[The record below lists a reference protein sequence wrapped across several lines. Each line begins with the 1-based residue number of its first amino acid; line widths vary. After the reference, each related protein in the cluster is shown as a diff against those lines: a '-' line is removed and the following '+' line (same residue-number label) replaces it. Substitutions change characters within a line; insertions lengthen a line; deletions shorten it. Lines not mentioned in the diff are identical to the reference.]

1 MLAGDIMKKSSLLV
15 AATAAMLLSAPAFAV
30 SGVVQALS
38 DMRALNL
45 ITLGDYNGGG
55 HDVEGKAWV
64 GGALYNGTTIGFGHS
79 ANPNQSAVTSSYS
92 TLTVLGSAN
101 GNINLDTGPGV
112 GGNYGATIVGNLDQ
126 ININGTN
133 GTIKV
138 GGNLTGSNTNI
149 TSGTTMTVRGN
160 AAGANISTGAS
171 LIVGGGLG
179 NFNASGGSTVSTGSY
194 SGGNKVAVSSGS
206 AVYVGSSVN
215 QAENNGGT
223 LQVTG
228 NIGDMQG
235 YSQNSVTKV
244 SGSIGGNGNG
254 ISNSPSYVYAGG
266 SIAGSQNANGN
277 AANVHANYTFNSTV
291 TAPTTLG
298 TPAVPTVTPLSTMT
312 SNMQALSTALLG
324 QINSNATSAFYPTA
338 GNAQQA
344 TLKATSTGANA
355 VAVINVDAS
364 FFNSFSEINYNF
376 SDPNL
381 IVIVN
386 VLNGDPNA
394 LANHN
399 ATYNWNMNPVGGT
412 SASSNQQII
421 WNFADASTLNF
432 NREEWGSVLAP
443 YATVSNGGGNINGS
457 LVAKVFNQSSEVH
470 LGTFDG
476 FTGFLS
482 PAIVLSPT
490 PEPAT
495 WAMMLSGFGA
505 VGAMIRRRRRQGK
518 LGQAA

>member
-1 MLAGDIMKKSSLLV
+1 MKKSSLLITV
-15 AATAAMLLSAPAFAV
+15 GAAILACAPAHAV
-30 SGVVQALS
+30 TNVVQALN

-64 GGALYNGTTIGFGHS
+64 GGNLKNGTTIGFGHS
-79 ANPNQSAVTSSYS
+79 ANPSQSAVTSSYS
-92 TLTVLGSAN
+92 TLTVLGSAS

-112 GGNYGATIVGNLDQ
+112 GGNYGATIVGNLEQ

-138 GGNLTGSNTNI
+138 GGSLTGSSTNI

-160 AAGANISTGAS
+160 AAGANISSGAS
-171 LIVGGGLG
+171 LVVGGSLG
-179 NFNASGGSTVSTGSY
+179 NFNASGGSTVSMGSY

-206 AVYVGSSVN
+206 SVYVGSSIN

-235 YSQNSVTKV
+235 YGQNSVTKV

-254 ISNSPSYVYAGG
+254 IGNSPSYIYAGG

-277 AANVHANYTFNSTV
+277 AANVHANYTFDSTV

-298 TPAVPTVTPLSTMT
+298 TPAVPTVMPLSTMT
-312 SNMQALSTALLG
+312 ANMQALSTALLAQSSTHATTSISYFNDG
-324 QINSNATSAFYPTA
+324 HGLMLNATE
-338 GNAQQA
+338 
-344 TLKATSTGANA
+344 TGTNG
-355 VAVINVDAS
+355 VAV
-364 FFNSFSEINYNF
+364 FNLDQSALTNFTGISYNF

-386 VLNGDPNA
+386 ILNSNGTIASAHSGSYD
-394 LANHN
+394 
-399 ATYNWNMNPVGGT
+399 WNMTWNTIAGAAK
-412 SASSNQQII
+412 SYDQQII
-421 WNFADASTLNF
+421 WNFADANTLNF

-476 FTGFLS
+476 FTSFLAPVSS
-482 PAIVLSPT
+482 PA

-505 VGAMIRRRRRQGK
+505 VGTMIRRRRRQGD
-518 LGQAA
+518 LARAA

>member
-1 MLAGDIMKKSSLLV
+1 MKKSSLLI
-15 AATAAMLLSAPAFAV
+15 AAAVAMLSSAPAFAV

-64 GGALYNGTTIGFGHS
+64 GGNLNNGTTIGFGHS
-79 ANPNQSAVTSSYS
+79 ANPSQSAVTSSYS
-92 TLTVLGSAN
+92 TLTVVGSAN
-101 GNINLDTGPGV
+101 GQINLDTGPGV
-112 GGNYGATIVGNLDQ
+112 GGNYGATIGGDLGQ

-138 GGNLTGSNTNI
+138 GGNVGSNVSI
-149 TSGTTMTVRGN
+149 SSGTTMTVHGN
-160 AAGANISTGAS
+160 AAGADVSSGAS
-171 LIVGGGLG
+171 LIVGGSLG
-179 NFNASGGSTVSTGSY
+179 NFNASQNSTVSMGSY
-194 SGGNKVAVSSGS
+194 SGGNKVSVSSGS
-206 AVYVGSSVN
+206 SVYVGSSIN

-254 ISNSPSYVYAGG
+254 IGNSPSYIYAGG

-277 AANVHANYTFNSTV
+277 AANVHTNYTFNSTV
-291 TAPTTLG
+291 TTPTTLG
-298 TPAVPTVTPLSTMT
+298 TPAAPTITPLSTMT
-312 SNMQALSTALLG
+312 SNMQALSTALLS
-324 QINSNATSAFYPTA
+324 QTTTNATASISYFND
-338 GNAQQA
+338 GHGLMLNA
-344 TLKATSTGANA
+344 SETGTNG
-355 VAVINVDAS
+355 VAVFNLSQSALSS
-364 FFNSFSEINYNF
+364 FTGISYNF
-376 SDPNL
+376 SDPSL

-386 VLNGDPNA
+386 ILNSDGSIAAAHTGSYD
-394 LANHN
+394 
-399 ATYNWNMNPVGGT
+399 WNMTWSTIAG
-412 SASSNQQII
+412 SASSYDQQII

-476 FTGFLS
+476 YTGFLAAAVLPS
-482 PAIVLSPT
+482 PA

-505 VGAMIRRRRRQGK
+505 VGTMIRRRRRQDGLAK
-518 LGQAA
+518 AA